1 MTKRPNSRVNLDK
14 AIERIF
20 GNYEK
25 SLETRSIMANAI
37 AGQMLNGAVVKGGS
51 SLKLRYGISCTR
63 ATMDLDT
70 ACKDDIALFIADLS
84 ERMRAGW
91 NDFTGEVVRRNPAA
105 PRLLPQ
111 QSVMKP
117 YAVRLM
123 YKGQSWPP
131 TVSIGEN
138 WESLYNAAN
147 AKGGTG
153 RSLQEAIAW
162 ANNLIATIDNAKS

>member
-37 AGQMLNGAVVKGGS
+37 VGQMLNGAVVKD
-51 SLKLRYGISCTR
+51 GISCTR